1 MLLTRVSNLPILIA
15 CLLVS
20 ACGGTSKAPLVIS
33 DIVITAP
40 MPGRHMSAGY
50 LSLTNNTDE
59 AISISRVVSP
69 QFEAVEIHES
79 LLEDGVAKMRRIPE
93 LSIPP
98 NSTVT
103 LERGGK
109 HLMLMRPTGSIEV
122 VTLNFYSGASML
134 LGITAPVSPRNQ

>member
-1 MLLTRVSNLPILIA
+1 MLLTRMSILAMLIV

-40 MPGRHMSAGY
+40 MPGRDMSAGY
-50 LSLTNNTDE
+50 LSLTNNTDK
-59 AISISRVVSP
+59 AINISRVVSP

-79 LLEDGVAKMRRIPE
+79 LLDDGVAKMRRIPK

-98 NSTVT
+98 NSTVS

-109 HLMLMRPTGSIEV
+109 HLMLMRPTGSNEV
-122 VTLNFYSGASML
+122 VKLNFYSGASML
-134 LGITAPVSPRNQ
+134 LDVAAPVSQRNQ